1 MMKKIP
7 FQLIILIFNSFISL
21 SLQAQEPFDVPCI
34 DYPKFTTIDFTNNF
48 IEVEASSNNNISNNI
63 RSFSQQNLG
72 LSANGGALIPS
83 INVNI
88 IQYRLGLFSYLA
100 KHDKTYRNSSDIR
113 FREGDTIRFYLPLL
127 LISKFNTNY
136 DTANLASI
144 TDMTS
149 FVGSPLTLR
158 FMPSYTFR
166 VGLENA
172 FTIGHSSD
180 LRTILYQDSL
190 SQNLKAGFGYY
201 GTIGLKYA
209 GRGEVRD
216 ETGTNYEGNW
226 SISALLYT
234 FITNQTVQNQLFDT
248 NDKSASGIETIFKFK
263 VAETKVTR
271 FNIYASAQYQF
282 NKTEADN
289 PFIFK
294 IGIGN

>member
-1 MMKKIP
+1 MKKISV
-7 FQLIILIFNSFISL
+7 LIITILFACIFTMTMH
-21 SLQAQEPFDVPCI
+21 AQEPFDVPCI

-48 IEVEASSNNNISNNI
+48 IEVESNTNNSISNNI
-63 RSFSQQNLG
+63 RSFSQQSLG
-72 LSANGGALIPS
+72 LSATGGTLIPS

-100 KHDKTYRNSSDIR
+100 KSDKIYKNSNDIK

-136 DTANLASI
+136 DTANLATI

-149 FVGSPLTLR
+149 FIGSPLTMR
-158 FMPSYTFR
+158 FMPSYTCR
-166 VGLENA
+166 VGLENT

-180 LRTILYQDSL
+180 FRTILYQDSL
-190 SQNLKAGFGYY
+190 SQKLKTGFGYY

-216 ETGTNYEGNW
+216 ETGTSYEGNW

-234 FITNQTVQNQLFDT
+234 FITSQEVQKQLFE
-248 NDKSASGIETIFKFK
+248 NQNKAASGIETIFKFK

-282 NKTEADN
+282 NENGTEN

>member
-1 MMKKIP
+1 MKKISV
-7 FQLIILIFNSFISL
+7 LIITILYAGIFSSTVH
-21 SLQAQEPFDVPCI
+21 AQEPFDVPCI

-48 IEVEASSNNNISNNI
+48 IEVESNTNNSISNNI
-63 RSFSQQNLG
+63 KPFSQQNLG
-72 LSANGGALIPS
+72 LSATGGTLIPN
-83 INVNI
+83 INVSI

-100 KHDKTYRNSSDIR
+100 KNDTRYRNSNDFK

-136 DTANLASI
+136 DTANLATI

-149 FVGSPLTLR
+149 FIGSPLTLR
-158 FMPSYTFR
+158 LMPSYTIR
-166 VGLENA
+166 VGLENT
-172 FTIGHSSD
+172 FTIGHTSD
-180 LRTILYQDSL
+180 LRTILYQDSI
-190 SQNLKAGFGYY
+190 SQSLKAGFGYY

-216 ETGTNYEGNW
+216 ETGTSYEGNW

-234 FITNQTVQNQLFDT
+234 FITNQEVQDQLFDKQM
-248 NDKSASGIETIFKFK
+248 NSASGIETIFKFK

-282 NKTEADN
+282 NKPGNDN